1 METILLAYD
10 DSPQAQKAF
19 DQALE
24 MAKRYAAKL
33 LVLSVV
39 RLPDPPEDLETE
51 ALIESGRSHF
61 HKLHRQLKEKLDQ
74 AKVQSEFVIAAGHP
88 AEQILYNAE
97 RHGATLIVVGR
108 RGHSTLARWLM
119 GSITRQVMDHA
130 KCSVLVVH

>member
-1 METILLAYD
+1 MQTILLAYD

-19 DQALE
+19 DQALDA
-24 MAKRYAAKL
+24 AKRYEAKL

-39 RLPDPPEDLETE
+39 RLPDPPEDMETE
-51 ALIESGRSHF
+51 ALIESGRTHF
-61 HKLHRQLKEKLDQ
+61 HKLHRQLKQRLDEVRVE
-74 AKVQSEFVIAAGHP
+74 AEFLVTAGHP

-97 RHGATLIVVGR
+97 RHSAALIIVGR

>member
-1 METILLAYD
+1 MQTILLAYD

-19 DQALE
+19 DKALD
-24 MAKRYAAKL
+24 MARRFEAKL

-61 HKLHRQLKEKLDQ
+61 HKLHRHLKQRLDDAKLR
-74 AKVQSEFVIAAGHP
+74 SEFVIAAGHP
-88 AEQILYNAE
+88 AEQILYTAE
-97 RHGATLIVVGR
+97 RYGATLIVVGR
-108 RGHSTLARWLM
+108 RGHSPLARWLM